1 MSIIHEIDLQGNY
14 IGDLVVGTP
23 ILHILTEVKA
33 WTQETFPNSYAPPFV
48 YKNFV
53 QNGETKECT
62 GGVWEGNKAPV
73 EDYSTLNISTQASL
87 VAQTTAKINAL
98 TDMLEL
104 ELEAPEIL
112 NPKIKALK
120 LYRVQL
126 AALLTH
132 ANWPMGPFD
141 WPVPPPD

>member
-1 MSIIHEIDLQGNY
+1 MSIIHEIDLEGNY
-14 IGDLVVGTP
+14 VQDLVVGIP
-23 ILHILTEVKA
+23 ILHLLTEVKA
-33 WTQETFPNSYAPPFV
+33 WTRDTFPNSFTPPLK
-48 YKNFV
+48 YKNFT
-53 QNGETKECT
+53 QDGETKECS
-62 GGVWEGNKAPV
+62 GGIWSGNANPV
-73 EDYSTLNISTQASL
+73 EDYSTLNIGTQTAL

-132 ANWPMGPFD
+132 ENWPKGPFD
-141 WPVPPPD
+141 WPVPPPE